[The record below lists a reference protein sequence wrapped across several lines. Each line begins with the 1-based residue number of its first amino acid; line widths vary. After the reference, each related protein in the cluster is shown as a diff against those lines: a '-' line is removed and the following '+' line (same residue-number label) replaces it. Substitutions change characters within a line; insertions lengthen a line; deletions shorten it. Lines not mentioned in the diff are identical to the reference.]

1 NRTTEA
7 SITLIT
13 TALHDLTI
21 LRQAHSPAHDA
32 LRLAIWSQKSR
43 IDPAEIERLRS
54 LWGRHFKSLQQ

>member
-1 NRTTEA
+1 TEA

-32 LRLAIWSQKSR
+32 LRPAIWSDKSR
-43 IDPAEIERLRS
+43 IDSSEIDRLRS
-54 LWGRHFKSLQQ
+54 LWGRHFNSSQQ